1 MAAKQ
6 VARLRARY
14 TQKRKNWSQTSMI
27 EAIKAVKRG
36 MTLREASSSYGV
48 PVETLRRRVIGAVA
62 VDCRPGPKTIMTDT
76 EEMMLCEYIVN
87 MADMGYGL
95 SREDIMRVAF
105 QIVEKMK
112 RPHPFKDG
120 AAGKSWL
127 QGFSVDIN

>member
-1 MAAKQ
+1 M
-6 VARLRARY
+6 
-14 TQKRKNWSQTSMI
+14 
-27 EAIKAVKRG
+27 
-36 MTLREASSSYGV
+36 
-48 PVETLRRRVIGAVA
+48 
-62 VDCRPGPKTIMTDT
+62 DCRPGPKTIMTDT

-105 QIVEKMK
+105 QIVEEMK

-127 QGFSVDIN
+127 QGFLSRHKLSVRSPQLLSHARARSITDEVIKDFFTKLVGILSPV